1 MCLGGWTNGAAAEPP
16 AGFIQVRGRTLV
28 TSTGQVFPVR
38 GIGLGNWLVPEGY
51 MFKFKQ
57 AKAPRDI
64 VRVVGIA
71 LGAEG
76 AARFW
81 ETFRERYVTRED
93 IDFIARS
100 GFNTVRVP
108 LHFGLFLA
116 EHRAGQ
122 EIAFS
127 GPGWALLDRVVS
139 WSREAGLKVIIDLH
153 AAPGG
158 QTGVNHDDGTGF
170 PLVFYVNRER
180 MRTIALWREIAR
192 RYRDDPA
199 ILGYE
204 LLNEPI
210 STYND
215 EDLLNPRLE
224 PFYRQAVEAIR
235 AVDPHHII
243 ILAGA
248 QWDQNFRVFGPP
260 FAPNLAYVYH
270 KFWSATGRDAVHDY
284 IAFSLQNRA
293 PVLLGESGEATN
305 RWNRDFRLLNERHGF
320 GWLFWTYKNLD
331 TPSTVASIRMPPG
344 WARIAALGSM
354 KDPSLER
361 AGLDR
366 AEAQRILDDYL
377 EAIRFRNVRINPCY
391 LRSLG
396 LAEGLEKDCQAEER
410 AAAGASAATQ

>member
-1 MCLGGWTNGAAAEPP
+1 
-16 AGFIQVRGRTLV
+16 
-28 TSTGQVFPVR
+28 
-38 GIGLGNWLVPEGY
+38 
-51 MFKFKQ
+51 MFKFKT
-57 AKAPRDI
+57 ASAPRE
-64 VRVVGIA
+64 IA
-71 LGAEG
+71 ALIEMAIGKEEAS
-76 AARFW
+76 RFW
-81 ETFRERYVTRED
+81 ETFRDRYVAKED
-93 IDFIARS
+93 IDFIAKA

-108 LHFGLFLA
+108 LHFNLFMREEA
-116 EHRAGQ
+116 PFNAVGEGK
-122 EIAFS
+122 IVFD
-127 GPGWALLDRVVS
+127 GPGWALLDRVIG
-139 WSREAGLKVIIDLH
+139 WSRDAGLKVIIDLH

-224 PFYRQAVEAIR
+224 PFYQEVVAAIR

-260 FAPNLAYVYH
+260 FASNLAYVYH

-284 IAFSLQNRA
+284 IAFSLRNRA

-331 TPSTVASIRMPPG
+331 TPSTVASARMPAG
-344 WARIAALGSM
+344 WEKIAALGSM

-366 AEAQRILDDYL
+366 AEARRILDDYL
-377 EAIRFRNVRINPCY
+377 EAIRFRNIRINPCY

-396 LAEGLEKDCQAEER
+396 LAEALEKECQAEER
-410 AAAGASAATQ
+410 AATGASAATQ